1 MPKETAEIM
10 EIVKKIGNRKHRGFT
25 LVEMV
30 IAIVIMAILAAGISV
45 MAANQISNAKY
56 VTADSDLLA
65 LKGALDQYTIT
76 HNGTFIGLFANGKS
90 EGYLTGPNALAN
102 MNKLDPFMSKPIA
115 TIYDPWQR
123 PYRIWADYNG
133 TTNQSDVVIYV
144 EADTALGLNPKQ
156 VDYKTVTPNGTES
169 TFTITNVAINPL
181 RKAKGVA
188 GSEGEP
194 MSIRVSG
201 QYEMQ

>member
-1 MPKETAEIM
+1 MSKEKAKIM
-10 EIVKKIGNRKHRGFT
+10 EIIKKIGNHKRRGFT
-25 LVEMV
+25 LVELVMV
-30 IAIVIMAILAAGISV
+30 IVIIAILSAAAGPTISNAV
-45 MAANQISNAKY
+45 SNAKY
-56 VTADSDLLA
+56 ANADSELAA
-65 LKGALDQYTIT
+65 LKSALDQYTIN
-76 HNGTFIGLFANGKS
+76 HNGTFIGLFDSGTN
-90 EGYLTGPNALAN
+90 EGDITGPNALAN
-102 MNKLDPFMSKPIA
+102 MEKLEPFMTRPIK
-115 TIYDPWQR
+115 TMYDPWQR
-123 PYRIWADYNG
+123 PYKIWADYNG

-156 VDYKTVTPNGTES
+156 VDYKTIAPDGTES
-169 TFTITNVAINPL
+169 TFTITNVAVNPM